1 MGVAFG
7 LWTVGEG
14 GTETDCSLGKEEAT
28 EEERDRILRAAL
40 APELER
46 LAVFASE
53 VLFAT
58 DSKGCVFRRGLTCIV
73 VRLVV

>member
-28 EEERDRILRAAL
+28 EEERDMILRAAL

-46 LAVFASE
+46 LADFASE

-58 DSKGCVFRRGLTCIV
+58 DSIFRRGLTCIV